1 MRTAAIGGNR
11 ELTQAIIALKAR
23 LRNGRVSSGRSRQR
37 HRPWDS
43 TPMASRKEQKEAA
56 RQRRLAEEA
65 AAQQKAQRNRRMQM
79 LGGVIVAAI
88 IVVVVLVVVSSGS
101 GGKSSTAVIKPQS
114 SKARSIAA
122 TVNNSLAGIPQSGT
136 TLGNPKAKVTV
147 TEFGDLECPICRDF
161 ALGAE
166 TQLIANQVKQGTVKI
181 VYKSFKTATNDLADS
196 DTIFPLQQ
204 SAAYAAG
211 AQDKAWNYIL
221 LFYHEQQ
228 SGRSGLGPER
238 QEVERRSV
246 QPLLRLSGRRRRR
259 SGDQARPAGH
269 PVTGVLGPEEPDA
282 VLRRRPDLRTGGVV
296 HQAGLVS
303 RTLRRVMFVI
313 AVLGTAL
320 AAYLVYVHY
329 SGAKPICTS
338 RGDTCQKVQT
348 SVWSKVDG
356 VPVALIGL
364 IGYVGILGSLLA
376 RDRDETRILTLGMTL
391 IGVCFSGYLTYREL
405 FTLHEICEE
414 CATSAVLMALL
425 FIGAV
430 WRFLI
435 TDDLAAPTSP
445 VGPDEPAR
453 SSGRSRATV

>member
-23 LRNGRVSSGRSRQR
+23 LRNGRVSSCRSRQR

-101 GGKSSTAVIKPQS
+101 GGKSSTAAIKPQS

-221 LFYHEQQ
+221 LFYRRQQ
-228 SGRSGLGPER
+228 TENTPYVTTAFLTDLARAIPGLNVTKWSSDRFNPSYAQQVISENATASTMPFQGGQQPGTPALIASSGTKQTEA
-238 QEVERRSV
+238 V
-246 QPLLRLSGRRRRR
+246 
-259 SGDQARPAGH
+259 SGDLSYSDVEKLIKQ
-269 PVTGVLGPEEPDA
+269 
-282 VLRRRPDLRTGGVV
+282 
-296 HQAGLVS
+296 VS
-303 RTLRRVMFVI
+303 
-313 AVLGTAL
+313 
-320 AAYLVYVHY
+320 
-329 SGAKPICTS
+329 
-338 RGDTCQKVQT
+338 
-348 SVWSKVDG
+348 
-356 VPVALIGL
+356 
-364 IGYVGILGSLLA
+364 
-376 RDRDETRILTLGMTL
+376 
-391 IGVCFSGYLTYREL
+391 
-405 FTLHEICEE
+405 
-414 CATSAVLMALL
+414 
-425 FIGAV
+425 
-430 WRFLI
+430 
-435 TDDLAAPTSP
+435 
-445 VGPDEPAR
+445 
-453 SSGRSRATV
+453 